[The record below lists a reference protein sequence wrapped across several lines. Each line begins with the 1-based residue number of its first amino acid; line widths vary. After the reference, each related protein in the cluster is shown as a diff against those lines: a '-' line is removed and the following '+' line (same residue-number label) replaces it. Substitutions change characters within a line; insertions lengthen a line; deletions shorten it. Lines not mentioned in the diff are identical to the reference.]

1 MRSLIQS
8 RLVNLSEQ
16 RLFPATQG
24 KTRRLWR
31 CGCGC
36 WGAAFAVTKGTTL
49 PAAPWVSREVGAGET
64 ALDQRAF
71 QGVELRVYW
80 KGTVEFLEVLQL

>member
-1 MRSLIQS
+1 MRLLGSS
-8 RLVNLSEQ
+8 FR
-16 RLFPATQG
+16 G
-24 KTRRLWR
+24 H
-31 CGCGC
+31 
-36 WGAAFAVTKGTTL
+36 KGTTL
-49 PAAPWVSREVGAGET
+49 PAAPWASREVGAGET